1 MRKEK
6 LRGWFYNVMI
16 DNEETVDTF
25 FDGAIRVIQKKSG
38 YRFSI
43 DSMLLAHFVEL
54 KKDSCV
60 ADLGSGSG
68 IISIILAYR
77 FAFSHIEGVEIQK
90 DMADMAIRSVQLNGY
105 QDRVGINHCDVKRVN
120 RILKPKSMDMV
131 VFNPPYRKLDSGR
144 INQNHERAVAR
155 HEVKGSLADF
165 LAASRYLLK
174 DMGKVSII
182 YSATR
187 GASLFYHMR
196 KVGIEPKRMRIV
208 HSNISSRAEFIMVEG
223 VKGGGEELFVM
234 PPLFI
239 YGEDGGYS
247 AEVKGFLKNIAL
259 PL

>member
-1 MRKEK
+1 MDHE
-6 LRGWFYNVMI
+6 NVTI
-16 DNEETVDTF
+16 ENEETVDTF
-25 FDGAIRVIQKKSG
+25 FNGAIRVIQKKRG

-43 DSMLLAHFVEL
+43 DSMLLTHFVEL

-77 FAFSHIEGVEIQK
+77 FASSRIEGVEIQK
-90 DMADMAIRSVQLNGY
+90 DLADMAKRSVRLNGY

-120 RILKPKSMDMV
+120 TILKPKSMDMV

-155 HEVKGSLADF
+155 HEVKGTLTDF

-174 DMGKVSII
+174 DLGKVSVI
-182 YSATR
+182 YPATR

-196 KVGIEPKRMRIV
+196 KGSIEPKRMRVV
-208 HSNISSRAEFIMVEG
+208 HSNISSRAEFIMVDG

-247 AEVKGFLKNIAL
+247 AEIKAFFKNVDL
-259 PL
+259 LL